1 MNTTVVTPRSRVA
14 PVLAVLAALAVAVP
28 RVAAAQATPQDQA
41 VAQSLYDEAK
51 KLMAADKW
59 SDACPKLEESQRL
72 DPTPVTEFYLA
83 DCYERAGRT
92 ASAWTTFLDLA
103 ASEHKNGGAK
113 AAEREKVARDRAS
126 ALEPKLSQLVIDVP
140 AAARVAGLVVKRDG
154 EVVREGQWG
163 TKVAVDP
170 GRHVVEAS
178 APGKKSW
185 TASQDVQ
192 GAGSSTTVSVE
203 VLQDA
208 PADVVPPPVTGGT
221 SAIAPATPPPAAD
234 TTSSSSPLKTVGL
247 VTGGVGVAGL
257 VVGGIFGAMALSKN
271 SSANSGHCGGSLGG
285 ANQCD
290 STGVSLR
297 SDAVNFGNISTIA
310 FIAGGVLAAGGATLF
325 LVAPSGHVQASP
337 AVGSSGGGVI
347 VRGDF

>member
-1 MNTTVVTPRSRVA
+1 MRTSRA
-14 PVLAVLAALAVAVP
+14 SLALLAVLAVS
-28 RVAAAQATPQDQA
+28 VAAPRAALAQATPQDQA

-51 KLMAADKW
+51 KLMAASKW
-59 SDACPKLEESQRL
+59 TDACPKLEESQRL

-103 ASEHKNGGAK
+103 ATEHKSGGAK
-113 AAEREKVARDRAS
+113 AAEREKVARDRAK

-140 AAARVAGLVVKRDG
+140 AAVRVPGLVVKRDG

-163 TKVAVDP
+163 AQLAVDP
-170 GRHVVEAS
+170 GKHTFEAS
-178 APGKKSW
+178 APGKKTW
-185 TASQDVQ
+185 TTTQDVQ
-192 GAGSSTTVSVE
+192 GAGTATTVHVE
-203 VLQDA
+203 VLADA
-208 PADVVPPPVTGGT
+208 PAEAPPPASPAGTG
-221 SAIAPATPPPAAD
+221 ALPATPPAAD
-234 TTSSSSPLKTVGL
+234 TTSSSPLRTVGL
-247 VTGGVGVAGL
+247 VVGGVGVAGL
-257 VVGGIFGAMALSKN
+257 AVGGIFGAMALSKN
-271 SSANSGHCGGSLGG
+271 SSANSGHCGGSLGS

-325 LVAPSGHVQASP
+325 LLAPSGHVQAAP
-337 AVGSSGGGVI
+337 AVGTSGAGVL
-347 VRGDF
+347 VRGEF